1 MTTFREIR
9 PHERLVSRLISQ
21 EDLRG
26 GDIMAMRKA
35 AYGCGYCQMLF
46 VAYVDGFGGTEPK
59 TFKVY
64 AIPEFMVIPIDW
76 DGDLKSARNMRVE
89 SKDFTDCRNNGNLVP
104 EDEAKLLFPQLAY
117 LPYDL

>member
-1 MTTFREIR
+1 MSVFREIR
-9 PHERLVSRLISQ
+9 KNERLVSRLIDSK
-21 EDLRG
+21 DLRG

-46 VAYVDGFGGTEPK
+46 VAYVDGFGGSEPK

-64 AIPEFMVIPIDW
+64 AMPEMLVIPIDW
-76 DGDLKSARNMRVE
+76 DGDLKSASNMQVQY
-89 SKDFTDCRNNGNLVP
+89 KDFTDCRNNGDLVP